1 MTSVHQM
8 KTCSVCYISF
18 NSCATKMHV
27 QIDTYIFVEKPG
39 QRGTPGPAGLSGAP
53 GNTRPVG
60 SVGFNGAP
68 GSYGKHV
75 LTVSY

>member
-1 MTSVHQM
+1 
-8 KTCSVCYISF
+8 
-18 NSCATKMHV
+18 MHV